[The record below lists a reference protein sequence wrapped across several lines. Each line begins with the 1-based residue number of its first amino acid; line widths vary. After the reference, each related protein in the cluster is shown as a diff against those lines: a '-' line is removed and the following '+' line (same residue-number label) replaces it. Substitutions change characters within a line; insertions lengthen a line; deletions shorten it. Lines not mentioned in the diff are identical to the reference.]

1 MVENKQLRRP
11 TNAIESKDG
20 ERRRERERE
29 KQKKAKKTESRPIV
43 AGNKKQIGDGGK
55 GPIQQAAA
63 PIDSNH
69 STTRMAKNETLE
81 ERRTSSTQTER
92 KKRIVG

>member
-1 MVENKQLRRP
+1 MK
-11 TNAIESKDG
+11 TNSCAAQQTRLNQKTERDG
-20 ERRRERERE
+20 ERGRER

>member
-1 MVENKQLRRP
+1 MK
-11 TNAIESKDG
+11 TNSCAAQQTRLNQKTERDG
-20 ERRRERERE
+20 ER

-69 STTRMAKNETLE
+69 STTRMAENETLE